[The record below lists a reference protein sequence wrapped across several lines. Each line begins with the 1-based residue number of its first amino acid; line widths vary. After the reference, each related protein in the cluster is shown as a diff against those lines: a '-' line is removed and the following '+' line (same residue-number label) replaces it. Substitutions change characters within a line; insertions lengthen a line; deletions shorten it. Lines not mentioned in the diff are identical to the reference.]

1 MSVTVVYLA
10 WKRASMVFRQVEMS
24 EKRVAQVWSSEE
36 RKRERKVWRL
46 ACRLA
51 CCSGLRYLLRPY
63 ILAVLTPSFTCQ
75 ATLLFLC

>member
-10 WKRASMVFRQVEMS
+10 WKRASMVLRQVEMS

-46 ACRLA
+46 AWRLA
-51 CCSGLRYLLRPY
+51 CCSGLRNLIRPY
-63 ILAVLTPSFTCQ
+63 KVVLQC
-75 ATLLFLC
+75 